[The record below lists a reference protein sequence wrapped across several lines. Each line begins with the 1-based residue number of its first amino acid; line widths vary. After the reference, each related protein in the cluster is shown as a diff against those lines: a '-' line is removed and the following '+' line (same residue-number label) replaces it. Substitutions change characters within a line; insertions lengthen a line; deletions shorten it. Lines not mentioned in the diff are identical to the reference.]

1 MSKLKIAILSSA
13 DVAGWYS
20 ATLMQHG
27 HQPIFVG
34 GHPPSAVYQM
44 ILEEVEGILIL
55 NDGDEMYDEIA
66 SRYMRA
72 TGRPVWR
79 NLTDIPR

>member
-1 MSKLKIAILSSA
+1 MKIAILSSA

-20 ATLMQHG
+20 ATLTQYG
-27 HQPIFVG
+27 HQTLFVD
-34 GHPPSAVYQM
+34 GHPLSAVDQM
-44 ILEEVEGILIL
+44 ILEGVEGILIL
-55 NDGDEMYDEIA
+55 SNSDEMYDEIA
-66 SRYMRA
+66 SRFTRA

>member
-1 MSKLKIAILSSA
+1 MKIAILSSS
-13 DVAGWYS
+13 DVAGWYC

-27 HQPIFVG
+27 HQTIFVG
-34 GHPPSAVYQM
+34 GHPPSAVDQM
-44 ILEEVEGILIL
+44 ILEGVEGILIL
-55 NDGDEMYDEIA
+55 SNDDEMYDEIA
-66 SRYMRA
+66 SRFTRA

>member
-1 MSKLKIAILSSA
+1 MKIAILSSA

-20 ATLMQHG
+20 ATLMQYG
-27 HQPIFVG
+27 HQTLFVD
-34 GHPPSAVYQM
+34 GHPLSAVGQM
-44 ILEEVEGILIL
+44 ILEGVEGILIL
-55 NDGDEMYDEIA
+55 SNSDEMYDEIA
-66 SRYMRA
+66 SRFTRA